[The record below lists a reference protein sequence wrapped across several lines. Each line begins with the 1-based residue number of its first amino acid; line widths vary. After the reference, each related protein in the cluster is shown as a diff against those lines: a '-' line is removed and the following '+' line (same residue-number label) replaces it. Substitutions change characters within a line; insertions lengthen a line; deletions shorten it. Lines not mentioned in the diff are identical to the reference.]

1 MTEKRLLELLDDWSI
16 WMQINDTKLGY
27 PSKSLILQ
35 SGGAEFGQGFSIML
49 EESEEINCIKIDACI
64 DSLIDPQIDAIYA
77 RYLQSVEPASYED
90 HLRFA
95 IDRLLELAPKRY
107 LF

>member
-1 MTEKRLLELLDDWSI
+1 MTEKRLLELLDDWSN
-16 WMQINDTKLGY
+16 WMHSYANKLGY
-27 PSKSLILQ
+27 PSKSLIFQ

-49 EESEEINCIKIDACI
+49 EESDEINCIKIDACI
-64 DSLIDPQIDAIYA
+64 DSLIDPQIDAINA
-77 RYLQSVEPASYED
+77 RYLHSAKPSSYED

-95 IDRLLELAPKRY
+95 IDRLLELAHKRN

>member
-1 MTEKRLLELLDDWSI
+1 MTEKRLLELLDDWSN
-16 WMQINDTKLGY
+16 WMHSYANKLGY
-27 PSKSLILQ
+27 PSKSLIFK

-49 EESEEINCIKIDACI
+49 EESDEITCIKIDACI
-64 DSLIDPQIDAIYA
+64 DSLIKPQIQAINA
-77 RYLQSVEPASYED
+77 RYLGSAKPSSYED

-95 IDRLLELAPKRY
+95 IDRLLELAKKRN